1 MATNPDDDEQLDAYA
16 LLSKP
21 TLDLSDKEVE
31 LVVIDLQK
39 RRELY
44 LKTGKPDAPKPPK
57 EKAPPK
63 GKASEEEKKR
73 NTALLLGQLKMQ
85 LGGDDAAKS

>member
-1 MATNPDDDEQLDAYA
+1 MSEETEMDAYA

-21 TLDLSDKEVE
+21 TLDLTDAEVE
-31 LVVIDLQK
+31 KVVIDLQS
-39 RRELY
+39 RRALY

-63 GKASEEEKKR
+63 GKASDEEKKR
-73 NTALLLGQLKMQ
+73 NTALLLGQLKMSLEQ
-85 LGGDDAAKS
+85 EAKK

>member
-1 MATNPDDDEQLDAYA
+1 MSTETEDQALDAYA

-21 TLDLSDKEVE
+21 TLDLSDPEVE
-31 LVVIDLQK
+31 AIVIDLQK

-63 GKASEEEKKR
+63 GKASDEEKKR
-73 NTALLLGQLKMQ
+73 NTALLLGQLKMS
-85 LGGDDAAKS
+85 LEGDKK

>member
-1 MATNPDDDEQLDAYA
+1 MSTETEEQLLDAYA

-21 TLDLSDKEVE
+21 TLDLSDAEVE
-31 LVVIDLQK
+31 AVVIDLQK

-63 GKASEEEKKR
+63 GKASDEEKKR
-73 NTALLLGQLKMQ
+73 NTALLLGQLKMS
-85 LGGDDAAKS
+85 LEGDKK